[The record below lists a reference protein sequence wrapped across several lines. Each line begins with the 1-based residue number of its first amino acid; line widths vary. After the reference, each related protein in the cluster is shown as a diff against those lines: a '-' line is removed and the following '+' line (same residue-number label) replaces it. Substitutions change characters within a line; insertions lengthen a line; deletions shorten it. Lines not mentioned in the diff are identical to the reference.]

1 MKVGLHARPNNPMAT
16 LFNYVG
22 EEHRHMRGTK
32 NPSSEEYFVVTNH
45 PCADDEVSEITLDTI
60 YDRHDPAARCIEECI
75 DEYPEYREPAVSSVR
90 SNGDRTEGRIPL
102 SIDIPTVHEDEPLE
116 ACGNRH
122 APRHQSIHR
131 VSNNGDS
138 IKPSPKNGK
147 IQRIVSCD
155 EQRLSPMMM

>member
-1 MKVGLHARPNNPMAT
+1 
-16 LFNYVG
+16 
-22 EEHRHMRGTK
+22 MRGTK
-32 NPSSEEYFVVTNH
+32 NPSSEEYYVVTNH

-60 YDRHDPAARCIEECI
+60 YDRHDPAARYIEECV
-75 DEYPEYREPAVSSVR
+75 DEYPEYREPTVPSAR
-90 SNGDRTEGRIPL
+90 SGSESRVPL

-116 ACGNRH
+116 ACGNHH

-131 VSNNGDS
+131 VSNVGDS